1 MRSLPGFAGE
11 KKSTCA
17 YSKHQ
22 RRAIVEAWRGW
33 RVFSVARP
41 AEQATQPPHPC
52 MQTVWN
58 VLTIRCT
65 RKLLK
70 RLGAEAIIDPPSP
83 TNRLGNWYAKLGF
96 FRRVPL
102 IICISERSLLPVILE
117 ARDASSFSPRFRD
130 AARSVLQGIG
140 AGPDM
145 VGREVR
151 EMGSVAIG
159 MTANRRVLGSLND
172 LASLARFEIEDNP
185 SIDFVTLAVKLAETP
200 CSPLKYDSPRTV
212 SLALLR
218 HATS

>member
-1 MRSLPGFAGE
+1 
-11 KKSTCA
+11 
-17 YSKHQ
+17 
-22 RRAIVEAWRGW
+22 
-33 RVFSVARP
+33 
-41 AEQATQPPHPC
+41 

-70 RLGAEAIIDPPSP
+70 LLGAEAIINPPSP
-83 TNRLGNWYAKLGF
+83 TNRLGNWYAKLVLV
-96 FRRVPL
+96 RQVPL
-102 IICISERSLLPVILE
+102 IICISERSLLPVIVE
-117 ARDASSFSPRFRD
+117 ATGASSFSSRFRE

-151 EMGSVAIG
+151 EMESTAIDV
-159 MTANRRVLGSLND
+159 TANRRVVGSLND

-185 SIDFVTLAVKLAETP
+185 SIDLVTLAVKLAETP
-200 CSPLKYDSPRTV
+200 CSPLKYESPRTV
-212 SLALLR
+212 SLALLG

>member
-1 MRSLPGFAGE
+1 
-11 KKSTCA
+11 
-17 YSKHQ
+17 
-22 RRAIVEAWRGW
+22 
-33 RVFSVARP
+33 
-41 AEQATQPPHPC
+41 

-102 IICISERSLLPVILE
+102 IICISERSLLPVIVE

-200 CSPLKYDSPRTV
+200 CSPLKYESPRTV

>member
-1 MRSLPGFAGE
+1 M
-11 KKSTCA
+11 
-17 YSKHQ
+17 
-22 RRAIVEAWRGW
+22 RAIVDSLEKLENFFSWSAGGSGDSTATPLHANRLERADYPLYSQTAEA
-33 RVFSVARP
+33 P
-41 AEQATQPPHPC
+41 
-52 MQTVWN
+52 
-58 VLTIRCT
+58 
-65 RKLLK
+65 
-70 RLGAEAIIDPPSP
+70 GAEAIIDPPSP
-83 TNRLGNWYAKLGF
+83 TNRLGNWYAKLVF
-96 FRRVPL
+96 VRRVPL
-102 IICISERSLLPVILE
+102 IICISERSLLPVIVE

-140 AGPDM
+140 AGPDI

-159 MTANRRVLGSLND
+159 VTANRRVLGSLND

-200 CSPLKYDSPRTV
+200 CSPLKYESPRTV